1 MLKEDIQSVD
11 VTEENA
17 RDGMRW
23 RWSIH
28 FGDPYEEQ
36 LKEKEKDFIL
46 FKINIFHQ

>member
-1 MLKEDIQSVD
+1 MQSVD

-23 RWSIH
+23 RQSIH
-28 FGDPYEEQ
+28 FGDPCEEQ